1 MTSRNLGASLMLLIL
16 AQLMVY
22 CLLHLLS
29 SYMCA
34 TNHLNRCRVYIFSL
48 LSCSFARRSH
58 LRWRDQ
64 MLTRPTLTFS
74 ALSLSISSLDLCLI
88 CPSWWLLLL
97 PRLGDGRLRGW
108 MVCRTTGRVRNCCTI
123 SRVGYPY
130 SVNAHSISGTWSLF
144 MISIAQHRGTLIH
157 ELDRRMIRRLEESWD
172 LRSCQR
178 TVWTPLLFMAYV
190 FSGSNLSELWQS
202 TFGCYGYTRLQHF
215 ETWVNHVG
223 VVTKLGHQHMS
234 IGGDRQPVN
243 LIRDYWWLEVSRE
256 VITDLITPS

>member
-22 CLLHLLS
+22 CLLRLLS

-130 SVNAHSISGTWSLF
+130 SVNAHSISWYLESVHDFYCSAPRNFGSWIRSSYDQTSGGKSGFEKLPTDRLN
-144 MISIAQHRGTLIH
+144 SVIA
-157 ELDRRMIRRLEESWD
+157 
-172 LRSCQR
+172 
-178 TVWTPLLFMAYV
+178 
-190 FSGSNLSELWQS
+190 
-202 TFGCYGYTRLQHF
+202 
-215 ETWVNHVG
+215 
-223 VVTKLGHQHMS
+223 LG
-234 IGGDRQPVN
+234 
-243 LIRDYWWLEVSRE
+243 L
-256 VITDLITPS
+256 